1 MSLAARKTF
10 PVNSV
15 NDRLVALENEVMAVP
30 LQTPTVPTV
39 TPVGG
44 VAGSQAYK
52 IVARLGSLFTAAST
66 AGSTA
71 VGPTTLSTTTYNIVS
86 WLAVPGATS
95 YDVYRT
101 TGGAATGKIVSVT
114 VDPNNIPA
122 SYSISDKA
130 LVGDTT
136 TAPSFDSTALR
147 DPRPFSEPVQVL
159 AASTGVITS
168 FGVVLVTYGGACGIT
183 LGKPVAGLPSAGG
196 QDGARLTVVDTGGHA
211 HTITTATSGIATSK
225 NILTF
230 GGTANYAVRFRAYNA
245 LWYIEDL
252 GGGALS
258 GS

>member
-10 PVNSV
+10 PVNSM
-15 NDRLVALENEVMAVP
+15 NDRLAAVENEVMAVS
-30 LQTPTVPTV
+30 LQTPTVPTI

-44 VAGSQAYK
+44 AAGGQAYK
-52 IVARLGSLFTAAST
+52 IVAKLGSLFTAAST

-101 TGGAATGKIVSVT
+101 TGGAATGKIASVT

-122 SYSISDKA
+122 SYSINDKA

-136 TAPSFDSTALR
+136 TAPSFDTTALR

-168 FGVVLVTYGGACGIT
+168 FGVVLVTYAGVCGIT

-211 HTITTATSGIATSK
+211 HTITTAASGIATSK
-225 NILTF
+225 NVFTF

-245 LWYIEDL
+245 LWYVEDL